1 MSVWNASD
9 SIALRLRS
17 DDSRATGLTV
27 ALLPDGG
34 SAPGDL
40 IELTES
46 ATVSG
51 EYDFPGGVTS
61 GLYTLY
67 VGGVVAQKD
76 SENIQIVVNR
86 SGKVAPEN
94 TTFGKKWS

>member
-17 DDSRATGLTV
+17 SDARATGLTV

-40 IELTES
+40 ISLTES
-46 ATVSG
+46 TNVDG

-67 VGGVVAQKD
+67 IGGVVAQKD
-76 SENIQIVVNR
+76 SENIQIMVSR
-86 SGKVAPEN
+86 SGQIAPEN
-94 TTFGKKWS
+94 TTFAKTW